1 MRLYTCNLF
10 KMLSWLRQF
19 KFRRFGKNVIQFL
32 LAYLETQLQYTVQF
46 MWPFQ
51 GCDKFKCHFL
61 VIVYLGFVSLSAW
74 VFYCSVCLYVYFF
87 QFLAHVT
94 LKYSSTARYLRTA
107 FHVNK
112 D

>member
-74 VFYCSVCLYVYFF
+74 VFIVAFVYTYISFSF
-87 QFLAHVT
+87 
-94 LKYSSTARYLRTA
+94 
-107 FHVNK
+107 
-112 D
+112 